1 MQAEAEAQ
9 GDVLPP
15 PTLAS
20 LPTVILEQVLTTS
33 FPWFTLASDGR
44 VVPPLYVAV
53 CKAWRELALSL
64 CDGRMR
70 VGDNSAAFVTAGAG
84 TGAGVGIG
92 FGLGVEVCFGR

>member
-44 VVPPLYVAV
+44 VVVPQMA
-53 CKAWRELALSL
+53 AWSCAIEISGSL
-64 CDGRMR
+64 
-70 VGDNSAAFVTAGAG
+70 
-84 TGAGVGIG
+84 
-92 FGLGVEVCFGR
+92 EVL

>member
-1 MQAEAEAQ
+1 MHAEAEAQ

-20 LPTVILEQVLTTS
+20 LPTVILEQILTTS

-64 CDGRMR
+64 PTIALRIDDR
-70 VGDNSAAFVTAGAG
+70 A
-84 TGAGVGIG
+84 
-92 FGLGVEVCFGR
+92 